1 MLNIIIDNKLF
12 GVFVKYALFYVCSQV
27 NAVNDKEVNEDDD
40 WEYVEEGPAEI
51 IWKGNEIIVK
61 KKKIRVPKKSLDV
74 EKEKQVIPG
83 N

>member
-1 MLNIIIDNKLF
+1 M
-12 GVFVKYALFYVCSQV
+12 
-27 NAVNDKEVNEDDD
+27 NDKEVNEDDD
-40 WEYVEEGPAEI
+40 WEYIEEGPAEI

-74 EKEKQVIPG
+74 QKEKQVISG